1 MDLDRNL
8 VKKLLTPV
16 VGVVIA
22 GVGWLWLSAP
32 TEKTLLK
39 IPTVS
44 ATSKSVAAVVTIY
57 ISGKVQNPG
66 VIELP
71 LGSRVIDAVKA
82 AGGMTISQPNL
93 NLARILVDGE
103 QIVVAK
109 VEAIQSGTVG
119 GKVNLN
125 TADQSQL
132 ETISGIGP
140 VMAQKILEMRN
151 KKGRFQSISDLDEIS
166 GVGPSLLAELQ
177 KSAVVQ

>member
-8 VKKLLTPV
+8 VKKFLTPA
-16 VGVVIA
+16 A
-22 GVGWLWLSAP
+22 GILFAGIGWFWLSVP
-32 TEKTLLK
+32 TEKPLPK
-39 IPTVS
+39 IPTD
-44 ATSKSVAAVVTIY
+44 SKTFKPIAAVVTIY

-71 LGSRVIDAVKA
+71 LGSRVIDAIKA
-82 AGGMTISQPNL
+82 AGGMTISKPNL

-109 VEAIQSGTVG
+109 VEAIQSGRVG

-151 KKGRFQSISDLDEIS
+151 KKGGFQSINDLDEIS